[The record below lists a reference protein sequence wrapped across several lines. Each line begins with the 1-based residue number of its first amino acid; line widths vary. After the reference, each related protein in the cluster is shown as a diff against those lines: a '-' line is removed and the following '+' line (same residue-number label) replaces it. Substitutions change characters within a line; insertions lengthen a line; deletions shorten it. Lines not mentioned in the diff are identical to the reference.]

1 MITYVNTF
9 KTNILD
15 PLDSLLAN
23 EFNIPIHYDS
33 DFEIRGTQFF
43 NITPISD
50 ELIENRIGSEARSYA
65 LSIRYYRHVSGKKA
79 KNTHITPSMEIA
91 ERLKRLIKNNS
102 NYTSG
107 STYYWHDAILDNV
120 NYNLEDDD
128 VSPDHV
134 IVEAL
139 FNATVEEVLS

>member
-9 KTNILD
+9 KNNILD
-15 PLDSLLAN
+15 LLLAN
-23 EFNIPIHYDS
+23 EFSTSIHYDNE
-33 DFEIRGTQFF
+33 FEIRGTQFF
-43 NITPISD
+43 NIVPLSD
-50 ELIENRIGSEARSYA
+50 ELIENRVGSEVRAYA
-65 LSIRYYRHVSGKKA
+65 VTIRYYRHTSGKKK
-79 KNTHITPSMEIA
+79 KNTHVTPVMEIT

-107 STYYWHDAILDNV
+107 STYYWHDATLESISYNV
-120 NYNLEDDD
+120 TDDD
-128 VSPDHV
+128 VSPDYV